1 MKKYYLLS
9 FLCILFFSAAAQQND
24 QVATHLFEQLG
35 KENWD
40 GARENMDAGM
50 KEKVSPEMLKGIW
63 QQLEQSYG
71 KWEAVISTKALK
83 EGAYDIILADNRF
96 AKAVITF
103 RVVFDNSHRIAGF
116 FIAGNKPKATVLLPF
131 EERDTVV
138 TTDGGILYGVLAK
151 PAARQPW
158 PVVLIIA
165 GSGPTDHNG
174 NNPLLPPPNG
184 SSYQQLAAALADNGI
199 ASLRYDK
206 RGIGQSNGFKKSSS
220 ATSLDD
226 YTDDAVTW
234 IDHLQRNTA
243 RFKSVTVV
251 GHSEGAL
258 IGLMAAGRRSFNS
271 LVSLSGPGECMDK
284 LLLAQLK
291 PMLADSLYDA
301 VTVTL
306 NELRQGRDPQQVP
319 AALSTIFNPSLY
331 AFWKSTFHY
340 DPCALLP
347 AVKMPFLVIGG
358 TSDTQVPPV
367 QADILHNC
375 KPGSQLLM
383 ITGMTHTLKA
393 SAPAAK
399 EETAPLPLAGKLV
412 PSLVKFINN

>member
-9 FLCILFFSAAAQQND
+9 LLCILFFSAIAQQNG
-24 QVATHLFEQLG
+24 QLATHFFEQLG
-35 KENWD
+35 KENWE
-40 GARENMDAGM
+40 GARENMDANM
-50 KEKVSPEMLKGIW
+50 KEKVSADMLKGIW

-71 KWEAVISTKALK
+71 NWEAVISTKALK
-83 EGAYDIILADNRF
+83 EGAYDMILADNRF
-96 AKAVITF
+96 AKAIITF
-103 RVVFDNSHRIAGF
+103 RVVFDNTRHIAGF
-116 FIAGNKPKATVLLPF
+116 FIAGNKPKATALLAF
-131 EERDTVV
+131 EEKDTVV

-151 PAARQPW
+151 PASPQPW

-174 NNPLLPPPNG
+174 NNPLLPVANG
-184 SSYQQLAAALADNGI
+184 NSYQQLAAALADNGI

-206 RGIGQSNGFKKSSS
+206 RGIGQSGGFKKSSS

-226 YTDDAVTW
+226 YTDDAIAW
-234 IDHLQRNTA
+234 IDHLQKNTA
-243 RFKSVTVV
+243 QFKSVEVM

-258 IGLMAAGRRSFNS
+258 IGLMAAGRRNFNR

-284 LLLAQLK
+284 VLLAQLK

-306 NELRQGRDPQQVP
+306 NELREGRDPQQVP

-340 DPCALLP
+340 DPCTLLP
-347 AVKMPFLVIGG
+347 AVKMPFLVVGG

-375 KPGSQLLM
+375 KPGAQLLM

-393 SAPAAK
+393 AAAAPQG
-399 EETAPLPLAGKLV
+399 ETTPLPLADKLV
-412 PSLVKFINN
+412 SSLVKFIKN

>member
-1 MKKYYLLS
+1 MKKYYLLL
-9 FLCILFFSAAAQQND
+9 FLCILFFAATAQQND
-24 QVATHLFEQLG
+24 QVATHFFEQLG
-35 KENWD
+35 KENWE
-40 GARENMDAGM
+40 GAKENMDAGM
-50 KEKVSPEMLKGIW
+50 KEKVSTEMLKGIW

-83 EGAYDIILADNRF
+83 EGAYGVILADNRF

-103 RVVFDNSHRIAGF
+103 RVVFDNTHRMAGF
-116 FIAGNKPKATVLLPF
+116 FIAGNKPKASTLLPF
-131 EERDTVV
+131 EEKDTVV

-151 PAARQPW
+151 PASPQPW

-174 NNPLLPPPNG
+174 NNPLLPAPNG
-184 SSYQQLAAALADNGI
+184 NSYQQLAAALADNGI

-206 RGIGQSNGFKKSSS
+206 RGIGQSGGFKKSSS

-226 YTDDAVTW
+226 YTDDAIAW
-234 IDHLQRNTA
+234 IDHLQKNTTQ
-243 RFKSVTVV
+243 FKNVAVV

-258 IGLMAAGRRSFNS
+258 IGIMAAGRRSFNR

-284 LLLAQLK
+284 VLLAQLK

-306 NELRQGRDPQQVP
+306 NELREGRDPQQVP
-319 AALSTIFNPSLY
+319 AALRTIFNPSLY

-340 DPCALLP
+340 NPCALLP

-358 TSDTQVPPV
+358 TGDTQVLPV

-375 KPGSQLLM
+375 KPGSRLLM

-393 SAPAAK
+393 AAAAPQG
-399 EETAPLPLAGKLV
+399 ETAPLPLAGKLV
-412 PSLVKFINN
+412 PELVKFIKN